1 MSCRRRTGPCAD
13 GVGMPPERP
22 PTTPARS
29 PERRHVSS
37 TSCHIPQ
44 GGRPDSGPVARMEAG
59 WRGVRVGRVTRFLWN
74 ARPSAPHARYGG
86 RRMCDFRVLGALE
99 ILDGFTWKSAGGPKV
114 RILLAVLLA
123 AAGRTISI
131 DRLVEE
137 LWTPGSHPHRDQRNL
152 VQQYV
157 MRLRR
162 QLGDRDRTVL
172 VTKAPGYRLVFDP
185 ARLDACRFEALHA
198 EGQGLFA
205 AGAYEKAFTVLGS
218 ALELWRGPAME
229 DVPVSPTV
237 RTEAERLEEARL
249 AAAELRIDA
258 SHRVGGHIATLAEL
272 RALRDGN
279 PLREG
284 LWEKEMTALVESG
297 RRAEALDVYQRARR
311 VFQDELGLEPGT
323 ALRDL
328 QQLILTDGSAGGGR
342 L

>member
-1 MSCRRRTGPCAD
+1 
-13 GVGMPPERP
+13 
-22 PTTPARS
+22 
-29 PERRHVSS
+29 
-37 TSCHIPQ
+37 
-44 GGRPDSGPVARMEAG
+44 
-59 WRGVRVGRVTRFLWN
+59 
-74 ARPSAPHARYGG
+74 
-86 RRMCDFRVLGALE
+86 MCDFRVLGALE
-99 ILDGFTWKSAGGPKV
+99 ILDGLTWKSAGGPKV

-137 LWTPGSHPHRDQRNL
+137 LWSPGSHPQRDQRNL

-162 QLGDRDRTVL
+162 QLGDLDRTVL

-198 EGQGLFA
+198 EGQALFA
-205 AGAYEKAFTVLGS
+205 SGAYEKSFTVLGS

-258 SHRVGGHIATLAEL
+258 SHRIGGHIATLAEL

-328 QQLILTDGSAGGGR
+328 QQLILTDGGAGSGR
-342 L
+342 F

>member
-1 MSCRRRTGPCAD
+1 M
-13 GVGMPPERP
+13 
-22 PTTPARS
+22 
-29 PERRHVSS
+29 
-37 TSCHIPQ
+37 
-44 GGRPDSGPVARMEAG
+44 
-59 WRGVRVGRVTRFLWN
+59 
-74 ARPSAPHARYGG
+74 
-86 RRMCDFRVLGALE
+86 
-99 ILDGFTWKSAGGPKV
+99 TWKSAGGPKV

-137 LWTPGSHPHRDQRNL
+137 LWSPGSHPQRDQRNL

-162 QLGDRDRTVL
+162 QLGDLDRTVL

-198 EGQGLFA
+198 EGQALFA
-205 AGAYEKAFTVLGS
+205 SGAYEKSFTVLGS

-258 SHRVGGHIATLAEL
+258 SHRIGGHIATLAEL

-311 VFQDELGLEPGT
+311 VFQDELGQSQGDGQADPLSDGPF
-323 ALRDL
+323 
-328 QQLILTDGSAGGGR
+328 QILVEDTLHLMAPVQ
-342 L
+342 